1 MPMIDVTKA
10 LALTLTLGLAGAA
23 AAQETAPTPTEGQTT
38 QEQIPAQQPAP
49 TESQPAEGQ
58 AAEGQPAAPAG
69 QEQAPA
75 PQADGPGSIYV
86 KATHGD
92 WEERC
97 MRGAEGRPDLCQIY
111 QLLKDDEGNS
121 VAEVGMF
128 PLPAGEKAVAGATIT
143 APLETLLTE
152 ALTLQ
157 IDGGKGK
164 VYPFSWC
171 DRGGCVARLGFTGE
185 EISAFKKG
193 NKATL
198 TIVPVAAPDQK
209 VTVAISLKGFTAG
222 FDALPAPAKQ

>member
-10 LALTLTLGLAGAA
+10 FALTLTLGLAGVAV
-23 AAQETAPTPTEGQTT
+23 AQETTQTPTEGQTT
-38 QEQIPAQQPAP
+38 QEEIPAQQPAP
-49 TESQPAEGQ
+49 AEGA
-58 AAEGQPAAPAG
+58 AAEGQTAAPAAP
-69 QEQAPA
+69 EQAPA
-75 PQADGPGSIYV
+75 PEADGPGSIYV

-121 VAEVGMF
+121 VAELGMF
-128 PLPAGEKAVAGATIT
+128 PLPAGEKAVAGASIT

-152 ALTLQ
+152 ALTLR

-171 DRGGCVARLGFTGE
+171 DRAGCVARVGFTAE

-209 VTVAISLKGFTAG
+209 VTVSISLKGFTAG
-222 FDALPAPAKQ
+222 FDALPPPAKQ